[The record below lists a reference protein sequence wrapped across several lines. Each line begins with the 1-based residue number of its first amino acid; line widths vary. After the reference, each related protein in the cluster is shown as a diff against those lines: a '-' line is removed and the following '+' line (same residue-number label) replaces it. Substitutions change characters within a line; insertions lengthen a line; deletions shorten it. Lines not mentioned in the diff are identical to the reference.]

1 MPSDPSFAQI
11 AASIP
16 TGEAQR
22 AVAEIMAIMGS
33 DVDWSADTLSGI
45 ATVIGRFS
53 NAAGSPDF
61 SDQNDS
67 AVSFWSALR
76 Y

>member
-1 MPSDPSFAQI
+1 MPSDPRFAQI
-11 AASIP
+11 AAAIP
-16 TGEAQR
+16 APDAQR

-33 DVDWSADTLSGI
+33 DVDWSADTLSDI

-61 SDQNDS
+61 SDQDDF